1 MQLLAIAAQH
11 ALPAQTDESA
21 RMDGRRA
28 RRPRHADADACAGD
42 DEDRVRL
49 EYYDVKVGQGDG
61 PAKIDQTVTI
71 DYIAWLNDFEGKEFS
86 RFEKPIK
93 VKLGEKKV
101 APGLEEC
108 LLADM
113 NIGGTRRCKLPAKLA
128 YGSTGYPKS
137 GEKAGSI
144 IPPNA
149 DVYFQVRLRSVV
161 LSKRRASGS
170 THLTPISPCIAR
182 AFFAFFRARSS
193 GVSSRA
199 SLPPAQHPRHPSG
212 AARPDFPAGSGDRD
226 ANQSGTSLRLPRSTD
241 ASLAT
246 CGGRVKP
253 RTEPESCA
261 AVPHPWAASLDR
273 PPRPKN
279 LRRLYYT

>member
-1 MQLLAIAAQH
+1 M
-11 ALPAQTDESA
+11 P
-21 RMDGRRA
+21 RRA
-28 RRPRHADADACAGD
+28 WMLGAPAALAMPTQAHAQELTKTA
-42 DEDRVRL
+42 
-49 EYYDVKVGQGDG
+49 
-61 PAKIDQTVTI
+61 
-71 DYIAWLNDFEGKEFS
+71 S

-161 LSKRRASGS
+161 LSKG
-170 THLTPISPCIAR
+170 LGFGLNVI
-182 AFFAFFRARSS
+182 
-193 GVSSRA
+193 
-199 SLPPAQHPRHPSG
+199 
-212 AARPDFPAGSGDRD
+212 
-226 ANQSGTSLRLPRSTD
+226 
-241 ASLAT
+241 
-246 CGGRVKP
+246 
-253 RTEPESCA
+253 
-261 AVPHPWAASLDR
+261 
-273 PPRPKN
+273 
-279 LRRLYYT
+279 

>member
-1 MQLLAIAAQH
+1 MQLLAIAATACTAAH
-11 ALPAQTDESA
+11 ALKP
-21 RMDGRRA
+21 MHRRA
-28 RRPRHADADACAGD
+28 WMVGTPAAALALPTPTHAQEMTTTASG
-42 DEDRVRL
+42 L

-161 LSKRRASGS
+161 LSKG
-170 THLTPISPCIAR
+170 LGFGLNVI
-182 AFFAFFRARSS
+182 
-193 GVSSRA
+193 
-199 SLPPAQHPRHPSG
+199 
-212 AARPDFPAGSGDRD
+212 
-226 ANQSGTSLRLPRSTD
+226 
-241 ASLAT
+241 
-246 CGGRVKP
+246 
-253 RTEPESCA
+253 
-261 AVPHPWAASLDR
+261 
-273 PPRPKN
+273 
-279 LRRLYYT
+279 

>member
-1 MQLLAIAAQH
+1 MQLLAIAALACTTRALKPMQRRAWMLGAPAAL
-11 ALPAQTDESA
+11 ALPQPSNAQEMTKTAS
-21 RMDGRRA
+21 G
-28 RRPRHADADACAGD
+28 
-42 DEDRVRL
+42 L

-161 LSKRRASGS
+161 LSKG
-170 THLTPISPCIAR
+170 LGFGLNVI
-182 AFFAFFRARSS
+182 
-193 GVSSRA
+193 
-199 SLPPAQHPRHPSG
+199 
-212 AARPDFPAGSGDRD
+212 
-226 ANQSGTSLRLPRSTD
+226 
-241 ASLAT
+241 
-246 CGGRVKP
+246 
-253 RTEPESCA
+253 
-261 AVPHPWAASLDR
+261 
-273 PPRPKN
+273 
-279 LRRLYYT
+279 

>member
-1 MQLLAIAAQH
+1 MQLLAIAATACTAAH
-11 ALPAQTDESA
+11 ALKP
-21 RMDGRRA
+21 MNRRA
-28 RRPRHADADACAGD
+28 VLLGVPAAAALPTPSRAVEMTKTASG
-42 DEDRVRL
+42 L

-128 YGSTGYPKS
+128 YGATGYPKS
-137 GEKAGSI
+137 GDKAGSI

-161 LSKRRASGS
+161 LSKG
-170 THLTPISPCIAR
+170 LGFGLNVI
-182 AFFAFFRARSS
+182 
-193 GVSSRA
+193 
-199 SLPPAQHPRHPSG
+199 
-212 AARPDFPAGSGDRD
+212 
-226 ANQSGTSLRLPRSTD
+226 
-241 ASLAT
+241 
-246 CGGRVKP
+246 
-253 RTEPESCA
+253 
-261 AVPHPWAASLDR
+261 
-273 PPRPKN
+273 
-279 LRRLYYT
+279 

>member
-1 MQLLAIAAQH
+1 M
-11 ALPAQTDESA
+11 
-21 RMDGRRA
+21 
-28 RRPRHADADACAGD
+28 
-42 DEDRVRL
+42 
-49 EYYDVKVGQGDG
+49 
-61 PAKIDQTVTI
+61 
-71 DYIAWLNDFEGKEFS
+71 NDFEGKEFS

-161 LSKRRASGS
+161 LSKG
-170 THLTPISPCIAR
+170 LGFGLNVI
-182 AFFAFFRARSS
+182 
-193 GVSSRA
+193 
-199 SLPPAQHPRHPSG
+199 
-212 AARPDFPAGSGDRD
+212 
-226 ANQSGTSLRLPRSTD
+226 
-241 ASLAT
+241 
-246 CGGRVKP
+246 
-253 RTEPESCA
+253 
-261 AVPHPWAASLDR
+261 
-273 PPRPKN
+273 
-279 LRRLYYT
+279 

>member
-1 MQLLAIAAQH
+1 MQLLAIAATACTAAH
-11 ALPAQTDESA
+11 ALKPMQ
-21 RMDGRRA
+21 RRA
-28 RRPRHADADACAGD
+28 WMLGAPAALALPTPTHAQEMTKTASG
-42 DEDRVRL
+42 L

-161 LSKRRASGS
+161 LSKG
-170 THLTPISPCIAR
+170 LGFGLNVI
-182 AFFAFFRARSS
+182 
-193 GVSSRA
+193 
-199 SLPPAQHPRHPSG
+199 
-212 AARPDFPAGSGDRD
+212 
-226 ANQSGTSLRLPRSTD
+226 
-241 ASLAT
+241 
-246 CGGRVKP
+246 
-253 RTEPESCA
+253 
-261 AVPHPWAASLDR
+261 
-273 PPRPKN
+273 
-279 LRRLYYT
+279 